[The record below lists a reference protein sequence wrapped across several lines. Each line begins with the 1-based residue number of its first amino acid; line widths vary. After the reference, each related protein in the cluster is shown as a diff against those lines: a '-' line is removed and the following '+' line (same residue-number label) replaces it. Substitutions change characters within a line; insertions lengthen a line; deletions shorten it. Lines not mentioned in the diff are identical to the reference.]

1 MQLPLWKRIK
11 DQRFSNKAQL
21 LNKINT
27 TTKKCNI
34 YPRVQDAVRI
44 RSTTKKLQQWMT
56 FSFSFTHKMNSCFS
70 NQDNNSPI
78 VSYPA
83 EQSLRRII
91 QHTTSAA
98 YADYYHFTTLETNDD
113 FSRNT
118 CGCAIPD
125 TNMNFCLPFL
135 CWKEFYYEHVSADIC
150 YHHKST
156 PVWYQVIYSLPLSHR
171 LELEA
176 KSTILPT

>member
-1 MQLPLWKRIK
+1 
-11 DQRFSNKAQL
+11 
-21 LNKINT
+21 
-27 TTKKCNI
+27 
-34 YPRVQDAVRI
+34 
-44 RSTTKKLQQWMT
+44 MT

-113 FSRNT
+113 FL
-118 CGCAIPD
+118 G
-125 TNMNFCLPFL
+125 
-135 CWKEFYYEHVSADIC
+135 
-150 YHHKST
+150 T
-156 PVWYQVIYSLPLSHR
+156 PVAVLFQTL
-171 LELEA
+171 
-176 KSTILPT
+176 T